1 MLQRQRRQPVRQA
14 KVFGGGEPLK
24 PVRLIIYATLLGF
37 GFALGGVLF
46 RTLAD
51 GVGKQGRKR
60 S

>member
-1 MLQRQRRQPVRQA
+1 MRQA

-51 GVGKQGRKR
+51 GVGKQGGKR